1 MAPNIAFFHYPCLVL
16 SREKWFNRF
25 DLDFPLFWGL
35 LLDSK
40 KKVGDSTALGWLSLT
55 HDQGRSQSMK
65 KKHWVWMLKPLTK
78 SEGRGRNKSK
88 NSLSHPRFR
97 FFFLNICLLIP
108 TTDLCNNCHYSHSS
122 PLRSHGIVPH
132 LSMLFHHC
140 SPYVPF
146 LLLNYLPWP
155 YGYPLLFILSFT
167 WQTPVYHSD
176 SWLDVIWFLHPLC
189 LG

>member
-1 MAPNIAFFHYPCLVL
+1 MTVTDSW
-16 SREKWFNRF
+16 SRKTSKHE
-25 DLDFPLFWGL
+25 
-35 LLDSK
+35 K
-40 KKVGDSTALGWLSLT
+40 KK
-55 HDQGRSQSMK
+55 K
-65 KKHWVWMLKPLTK
+65 KKHLVWMLKPLTK
-78 SEGRGRNKSK
+78 SEDKGRNKSK

-108 TTDLCNNCHYSHSS
+108 TTNLCNNCPYSHSS

-155 YGYPLLFILSFT
+155 YRYPLLFILSFT
-167 WQTPVYHSD
+167 WQTPVYHAD
-176 SWLDVIWFLHPLC
+176 SRLDVIWFLDPLC